1 MFFYE
6 FFLDPFLSFEFMRRS
21 LIACLALSLG
31 CGPVGTLLVLRRMSL
46 IGDALSHAVLPGAA
60 IGFMI
65 AGLSLV
71 SMSIGGFIA
80 GILVALL
87 SGFISRLTQQRED
100 ASFAAFYLI
109 SLAIGVLIIS
119 MFGSNVD
126 IMHVLF
132 GTILAIDNES
142 LFLVVSITSLT
153 LLTFAI
159 VGRGLVIESFD
170 PGFLKVVNGPG
181 ATLHLIFL
189 TLVVLNLVAGFQAL
203 GTLMAVGLM
212 MLPAV
217 AARFWAQNLLK
228 LSILSIFFAF
238 ISGYSG
244 LLISYHSN
252 LPSGPTII
260 LVAGFIYLFSVFFGF
275 KDSLITKY
283 ISKPYLER

>member
-1 MFFYE
+1 
-6 FFLDPFLSFEFMRRS
+6 
-21 LIACLALSLG
+21 
-31 CGPVGTLLVLRRMSL
+31 MSL

-119 MFGSNVD
+119 MYGSNID

-142 LFLVVSITSLT
+142 LFLVVSITTLT

-159 VGRGLVIESFD
+159 VGRGLVVESFD
-170 PGFLKVVNGPG
+170 P
-181 ATLHLIFL
+181 
-189 TLVVLNLVAGFQAL
+189 
-203 GTLMAVGLM
+203 
-212 MLPAV
+212 
-217 AARFWAQNLLK
+217 
-228 LSILSIFFAF
+228 
-238 ISGYSG
+238 
-244 LLISYHSN
+244 
-252 LPSGPTII
+252 
-260 LVAGFIYLFSVFFGF
+260 
-275 KDSLITKY
+275 
-283 ISKPYLER
+283 

>member
-1 MFFYE
+1 
-6 FFLDPFLSFEFMRRS
+6 
-21 LIACLALSLG
+21 
-31 CGPVGTLLVLRRMSL
+31 MSL

-60 IGFMI
+60 IGFMV

-80 GILVALL
+80 GIFVALL
-87 SGFISRLTQQRED
+87 SGFVTRLTKQRED

-119 MFGSNVD
+119 IHGSNVD

-159 VGRGLVIESFD
+159 VGRGLVVESFD
-170 PGFLKVVNGPG
+170 PGFLKAVGG
-181 ATLHLIFL
+181 SGTSLHLIFL
-189 TLVVLNLVAGFQAL
+189 ILVVLNLVAGFHAL

-217 AARFWAQNLLK
+217 AARFWASTIIK
-228 LSILSIFFAF
+228 LAFYSIIFAF
-238 ISGYSG
+238 ISLCMVREPPDADQNKPSCEKFIKLVKKAIKTIFTSRERKGHARSSTIRRRKYG
-244 LLISYHSN
+244 SN
-252 LPSGPTII
+252 
-260 LVAGFIYLFSVFFGF
+260 FRN
-275 KDSLITKY
+275 
-283 ISKPYLER
+283 ENR

>member
-1 MFFYE
+1 M
-6 FFLDPFLSFEFMRRS
+6 
-21 LIACLALSLG
+21 
-31 CGPVGTLLVLRRMSL
+31 TK
-46 IGDALSHAVLPGAA
+46 
-60 IGFMI
+60 
-65 AGLSLV
+65 
-71 SMSIGGFIA
+71 
-80 GILVALL
+80 
-87 SGFISRLTQQRED
+87 QRED

-109 SLAIGVLIIS
+109 SLSVGVLIIS

-142 LFLVVSITSLT
+142 LFLVVSITTLT
-153 LLTFAI
+153 LLTFSI
-159 VGRGLVIESFD
+159 VGRGLVVESFD
-170 PGFLKVVNGPG
+170 PGFLKVVNGPS

-244 LLISYHSN
+244 LLISYYSN

-260 LVAGFIYLFSVFFGF
+260 LVAGFIYLISVFFGF

-283 ISKPYLER
+283 ISRPHLEN

>member
-87 SGFISRLTQQRED
+87 SGFIARLTQQRED

-109 SLAIGVLIIS
+109 SLATGVLIIS

-142 LFLVVSITSLT
+142 LSCGIYYHINSFNFCYCWAWVS
-153 LLTFAI
+153 
-159 VGRGLVIESFD
+159 VESFD

-181 ATLHLIFL
+181 AILHLIFL
-189 TLVVLNLVAGFQAL
+189 TLVVLNLVAGSSIRYTN
-203 GTLMAVGLM
+203 GVGLM

-283 ISKPYLER
+283 ISKPHLEN

>member
-1 MFFYE
+1 MLGDQQMKFSDKNILQARQMVETWDEHAKICNRNVIMFFYE
-6 FFLDPFLSFEFMRRS
+6 FSRPFLSFEFMRRS

-31 CGPVGTLLVLRRMSL
+31 CGPVGTLLVLKDELNWRCSK
-46 IGDALSHAVLPGAA
+46 SCSLPGAA

-119 MFGSNVD
+119 MYGSNID

-142 LFLVVSITSLT
+142 LFLLY
-153 LLTFAI
+153 LL
-159 VGRGLVIESFD
+159 
-170 PGFLKVVNGPG
+170 P
-181 ATLHLIFL
+181 H
-189 TLVVLNLVAGFQAL
+189 
-203 GTLMAVGLM
+203 
-212 MLPAV
+212 
-217 AARFWAQNLLK
+217 
-228 LSILSIFFAF
+228 
-238 ISGYSG
+238 
-244 LLISYHSN
+244 
-252 LPSGPTII
+252 
-260 LVAGFIYLFSVFFGF
+260 
-275 KDSLITKY
+275 
-283 ISKPYLER
+283 

>member
-6 FFLDPFLSFEFMRRS
+6 FLLDPFLSFEFMRRS

-119 MFGSNVD
+119 MYGSNID

-159 VGRGLVIESFD
+159 VGRGIVVESFD

-181 ATLHLIFL
+181 AILHLIFL

-217 AARFWAQNLLK
+217 AARFWVQNLIR

-238 ISGYSG
+238 IAGYSG
-244 LLISYHSN
+244 LLISFHSN

-275 KDSLITKY
+275 KDSLITKI
-283 ISKPYLER
+283 ISRPHLEN

>member
-1 MFFYE
+1 MNFYE
-6 FFLDPFLSFEFMRRS
+6 FFIDPFLSFEFMRRS
-21 LIACLALSLG
+21 LVACLALSLG

-60 IGFMI
+60 IGFMV

-80 GILVALL
+80 GIFVAFL
-87 SGFISRLTQQRED
+87 SGFVTRFTKQRED

-119 MFGSNVD
+119 IHGSNVD
-126 IMHVLF
+126 VMHVLF

-142 LFLVVSITSLT
+142 LFLVVSITSLS

-159 VGRGLVIESFD
+159 VGRGLVVESFD
-170 PGFLKVVNGPG
+170 PGFLKAVGGSG
-181 ATLHLIFL
+181 ASLHLIFL
-189 TLVVLNLVAGFQAL
+189 ILVVLNLVAGFHAL

-217 AARFWAQNLLK
+217 AARFWAYTIIK
-228 LSILSIFFAF
+228 LAFYSILFAF
-238 ISGYSG
+238 ISGYFG
-244 LLISYHSN
+244 LLISYHFN

-260 LVAGFIYLFSVFFGF
+260 LVAGFIYVISVFFGL
-275 KDSLITKY
+275 KDSLMTKY
-283 ISKPYLER
+283 LPRPHFKN

>member
-1 MFFYE
+1 MNFYE
-6 FFLDPFLSFEFMRRS
+6 FFIDPFISFEFMRRS

-87 SGFISRLTQQRED
+87 SGFVTRFTKQKED

-109 SLAIGVLIIS
+109 SLSIGVLIIS
-119 MFGSNVD
+119 IHGSNVD

-170 PGFLKVVNGPG
+170 PDFLKAVGGSG
-181 ATLHLIFL
+181 AILHSIFL
-189 TLVVLNLVAGFQAL
+189 TLVVLNLVAGFHAL

-217 AARFWAQNLLK
+217 AARFWVQNLLK

-260 LVAGFIYLFSVFFGF
+260 LFAGFIYLFSVFFGF
-275 KDSLITKY
+275 KDSLITKIIY
-283 ISKPYLER
+283 RPHLEN

>member
-87 SGFISRLTQQRED
+87 SGFIARLTQQRED

-109 SLAIGVLIIS
+109 SLATGVLIIS

-189 TLVVLNLVAGFQAL
+189 TLVVLKSSCWISSIRYTNGRWTYDAPSCSCKIL
-203 GTLMAVGLM
+203 G
-212 MLPAV
+212 
-217 AARFWAQNLLK
+217 
-228 LSILSIFFAF
+228 
-238 ISGYSG
+238 
-244 LLISYHSN
+244 
-252 LPSGPTII
+252 
-260 LVAGFIYLFSVFFGF
+260 
-275 KDSLITKY
+275 
-283 ISKPYLER
+283 SKPFKTINSQHIFCFYFGLFRTVNFLSF

>member
-1 MFFYE
+1 MNFYE
-6 FFLDPFLSFEFMRRS
+6 FFIEPFISFEFMRRS

-87 SGFISRLTQQRED
+87 SGFVTRFTKQKED

-109 SLAIGVLIIS
+109 SLSIGVLIIS
-119 MFGSNVD
+119 IHGSNVD

-170 PGFLKVVNGPG
+170 PDFLKAVGGSG
-181 ATLHLIFL
+181 AILHSIFL
-189 TLVVLNLVAGFQAL
+189 TLVVLNLVAGFHAL

-217 AARFWAQNLLK
+217 AARFWVQNLLK

-260 LVAGFIYLFSVFFGF
+260 LFAGFIYLFSVFFGF

-283 ISKPYLER
+283 ISRAYIEE